1 MLTQKKLNEIYAKKD
16 QDRKRF
22 IQKYKKL
29 GDSFKHHK
37 CPKDIADYSEVKK
50 PPRMRVKKRRKE

>member
-50 PPRMRVKKRRKE
+50 SPRMRV